1 MDRKIFHVLIILG
14 ILFFSSCV
22 KEEGARAIKKSGR
35 IGKNKEK
42 AAADPANVSLPQ
54 ENITVNFDKQRNP
67 FLTPEEELKFRDKE
81 GRLII
86 DKPRVLAVFSSPGK
100 SGALIGGRVF
110 KVGDIFDNKEVIGIS
125 PSGVILKDRHTQYI
139 LKMPDIIERSP

>member
-1 MDRKIFHVLIILG
+1 MDRKIFYILVILF
-14 ILFFSSCV
+14 ILFFSSCA
-22 KEEGARAIKKSGR
+22 KEEEARAIKKSAR
-35 IGKNKEK
+35 NGKDKEK
-42 AAADPANVSLPQ
+42 ASVDLANVSSSQ

-67 FLTPEEELKFRDKE
+67 FLSPEEELKFRDKE

-100 SGALIGGRVF
+100 SGAIIGRRVY
-110 KVGDIFDNKEVIGIS
+110 KVGDILDNKEIIEIS

-139 LKMPDIIERSP
+139 LKIPDIIERSP